1 MTEMGRGIRPVCR
14 PGPDSEVFDMRR
26 ILFTMALLSSLACP
40 VFARTDEVSI
50 KNVEMI
56 LVGATPLDVFRRP
69 QALVADSTR
78 GVLLI
83 ADTGHHR
90 LVAFDRTWRSRGSI
104 VLDERHASEPS
115 ALALDKRGHIFVV
128 DRGQKHIEV
137 MDARGTHI
145 KFFMP
150 PLPDSVTSPVPQ
162 DIAVGASGRIYLLV
176 AGDHPGICVMDPA
189 GRPLQNIGFLAAG
202 QGLWIGPQA
211 MAISADETRI
221 AVVDAT
227 AEQVVTIVDPNGQLI
242 RGFGSHRESD
252 SGFSLPSDVTWGPG
266 HSLWITD
273 TLRHSVSV
281 FDERGTVLGRFGGLG
296 YGPGQFAYP
305 VGCVFL
311 SQNRVAVLERAN
323 ARCQVF
329 EMEMPESFRPSTALQ
344 LNGSGETGIASNNR

>member
-1 MTEMGRGIRPVCR
+1 
-14 PGPDSEVFDMRR
+14 MRR
-26 ILFTMALLSSLACP
+26 ILLSAALLNALACP
-40 VFARTDEVSI
+40 VFARPDEVSI
-50 KNVEMI
+50 KNVDMI
-56 LVGATPLDVFRRP
+56 LLGATPLDVFRRP
-69 QALVADSTR
+69 QAVVADTTR
-78 GVLLI
+78 GILLV

-104 VLDERHASEPS
+104 VLDARHASEPS
-115 ALALDKRGHIFVV
+115 ALALDAHGRIFMV
-128 DRGQKHIEV
+128 DRAQKRIEV

-150 PLPDSVTSPVPQ
+150 SLPEDVSAPIPQ
-162 DIAVGASGRIYLLV
+162 DIAIGASGRLYLLI
-176 AGDHPGICVMDPA
+176 AGDYPGVCIMDPA
-189 GRPLQNIGFLAAG
+189 GHPIENVGFQAAG
-202 QGLWIGPQA
+202 QGFWTAPQA
-211 MAISADETRI
+211 LCVSRDEARI

-227 AEQVVTIVDPNGQLI
+227 AEHVVTIIDANGRLI
-242 RGFGSHRESD
+242 RSFGSHLESE
-252 SGFSLPSDVTWGPG
+252 SGFSLPGDVTWGPG
-266 HSLWITD
+266 NSLWITD

-329 EMEMPESFRPSTALQ
+329 EMELPESFRPSTALD
-344 LNGSGETGIASNNR
+344 LNGSGRTGIASTTDREDVR